1 MKNRSTT
8 TKLPFARPRLVAAF
22 LATAG
27 VVAVEQSAHA
37 DGFVR
42 CWGDNYYGQCYTP
55 ADLGMCSSV
64 AGGAVH
70 TIALRSDGT
79 VRCWGN
85 NFYDQC
91 IVPKDL
97 GTCLSIAGGGLHTIA
112 LRSDGAVQCWGD
124 NSYGQCYTPADL
136 GTCSS
141 IAGGNYHTIA
151 LRSDGIVRCWGAGG
165 ARHTGKD
172 NDYGQSIVPTDLG
185 TCSSVAGGGNHTIAV
200 RSDGTVQ
207 CWGDNYYGQC
217 YTPADLGTC
226 SSVAGG
232 AAHTIALRSDGTVRC
247 WGDSKFGACSVP
259 KDLGT
264 CTSVAGGQSHTIA
277 LRSDGVV
284 RCWGFNEYGQC
295 DTPADLGTCSSVAA
309 GSNGSIAIQA
319 PPLTDT
325 DGDGRPDS
333 TDNCPAVANPTQ
345 ADCDNDGI
353 GDACDTATG
362 GCWIQLHV
370 PEQFPTIQAAIDYGA
385 PWSVYVI
392 IGPGTYT
399 DPIRLPIGPSA
410 QSFYFQG
417 AGAGLTVLDGEGTH
431 EIINGNSNFLGLLGL
446 TFRNGFSTN
455 HAGAVDVVT
464 QSGSFIYSCEFI
476 NNRLQA
482 SSRNVNDSR
491 PRAGAVALSA
501 SDFGYSSVECNATF
515 SENFAGGCDDCA
527 GAMNTTSV
535 HSVWLGGT
543 FVQNRVDD
551 FSSNSASCVSTH
563 GVTSLAG
570 HRILFADNSCGIPGN
585 RNSNSTIRVDSPS
598 ECYLSLYDF
607 ELRRNRVGDGGAE
620 FAVISG
626 DSSVLPAC
634 GTWWDVWTLLQG
646 GSGVNLYAWETK
658 AQAWTNVG
666 GARENSYLFRLRCRD
681 GTVSTLGY
689 GYPQVCLR
697 ARGYADLFSFCDDV
711 IAPHWNSYINWQ
723 LLNWNPSCYLP
734 YTYPMEYEDCGYSY
748 GYPSYYFCRSALP
761 EDLNFDRFVDGS
773 DLAELLNSWGACNG
787 CGADLT
793 ANDVVDGEDLAF
805 LLVAWGRSQ

>member
-1 MKNRSTT
+1 
-8 TKLPFARPRLVAAF
+8 
-22 LATAG
+22 
-27 VVAVEQSAHA
+27 
-37 DGFVR
+37 
-42 CWGDNYYGQCYTP
+42 
-55 ADLGMCSSV
+55 
-64 AGGAVH
+64 
-70 TIALRSDGT
+70 
-79 VRCWGN
+79 
-85 NFYDQC
+85 
-91 IVPKDL
+91 
-97 GTCLSIAGGGLHTIA
+97 
-112 LRSDGAVQCWGD
+112 
-124 NSYGQCYTPADL
+124 
-136 GTCSS
+136 
-141 IAGGNYHTIA
+141 
-151 LRSDGIVRCWGAGG
+151 
-165 ARHTGKD
+165 
-172 NDYGQSIVPTDLG
+172 
-185 TCSSVAGGGNHTIAV
+185 
-200 RSDGTVQ
+200 
-207 CWGDNYYGQC
+207 
-217 YTPADLGTC
+217 
-226 SSVAGG
+226 
-232 AAHTIALRSDGTVRC
+232 
-247 WGDSKFGACSVP
+247 
-259 KDLGT
+259 
-264 CTSVAGGQSHTIA
+264 
-277 LRSDGVV
+277 
-284 RCWGFNEYGQC
+284 
-295 DTPADLGTCSSVAA
+295 
-309 GSNGSIAIQA
+309 
-319 PPLTDT
+319 
-325 DGDGRPDS
+325 
-333 TDNCPAVANPTQ
+333 
-345 ADCDNDGI
+345 
-353 GDACDTATG
+353 
-362 GCWIQLHV
+362 
-370 PEQFPTIQAAIDYGA
+370 
-385 PWSVYVI
+385 
-392 IGPGTYT
+392 
-399 DPIRLPIGPSA
+399 
-410 QSFYFQG
+410 
-417 AGAGLTVLDGEGTH
+417 VLDGEGTH